1 MSAWLVSDSCVG
13 AGVRAWF
20 VSDSSVHAW
29 RVSCS
34 AHARIL
40 FQIYLNIEI
49 ANIHFHS
56 SIMAHRVHVFS
67 RELNAIN
74 KDKHD
79 KQKCNRIIDEGGME
93 LVNCVCDCVYNILQC
108 NIPIDEEEK
117 EKLKK
122 HKYSL
127 RKLVK
132 KKTSDEKKKH
142 LIQEGGFLGTLI
154 PTLVGLVGKLFTGQ

>member
-1 MSAWLVSDSCVG
+1 MSDSCVRAGVRAWLVSDSCV
-13 AGVRAWF
+13 RAWQ
-20 VSDSSVHAW
+20 
-29 RVSCS
+29 VSCS

-49 ANIHFHS
+49 DNIHFHS

-79 KQKCNRIIDEGGME
+79 KQKCNRIIDEGGVE
-93 LVNCVCDCVYNILQC
+93 LIHCICDCVHNILQG
-108 NIPIDEEEK
+108 NIPVSAEEK
-117 EKLKK
+117 EFFKK
-122 HKYSL
+122 HKECL

-132 KKTSDEKKKH
+132 KKTSDREKKR
-142 LIQEGGFLGTLI
+142 LIQEGGFLGSLI